1 MMTIIPYKLISAV
14 RQYGTST
21 NTGAP
26 PTVTLTVPTGHVF
39 KGVIQAG
46 IDASA
51 VPAST
56 MLLTIIILKESA
68 ANILVNKVSSL
79 NSAAAAQP
87 VSNAY
92 STPVELPPGSY
103 SLTTNYISGGGGS
116 YNLYASFVGCVYQ
129 VLT

>member
-14 RQYGTST
+14 RQFASST

-26 PTVTLTVPTGHVF
+26 PTASLTVPVGHVF
-39 KGVIQAG
+39 KGIMHAG

-56 MLLTIIILKESA
+56 MLLTSVTLKESA
-68 ANILVNKVSSL
+68 ANILLNKITNL
-79 NSAAAAQP
+79 NSMAAAQP

-92 STPVELPPGSY
+92 STPIELPPGSY

-116 YNLYASFVGCVYQ
+116 YNLYASLVGCVYQ